1 MAAVYSGKV
10 HIICFSKN
18 VSYLHIYKI
27 PDKKTF
33 LSQISALIDPKWLK
47 VKQLEEEEGFL
58 SEVGTFSPSP
68 SLAIRMTRMA
78 LLIGVFQGP
87 VVVVVCGGNLVS
99 TAMVSQTFCLKG
111 TRMTIKAFSGGGVEG

>member
-1 MAAVYSGKV
+1 MYSGKV

-18 VSYLHIYKI
+18 VFFVHIYKI
-27 PDKKTF
+27 PEKKTF
-33 LSQISALIDPKWLK
+33 LSQISALIDPNKWLK

-68 SLAIRMTRMA
+68 SPAIVMPRMA
-78 LLIGVFQGP
+78 LLIGLFQGP

-99 TAMVSQTFCLKG
+99 TAMVSHGFCLKG
-111 TRMTIKAFSGGGVEG
+111 TIKAFSGGGVEG

>member
-18 VSYLHIYKI
+18 VFYVHIYKI
-27 PDKKTF
+27 PEKKTF

-68 SLAIRMTRMA
+68 SPSPA
-78 LLIGVFQGP
+78 
-87 VVVVVCGGNLVS
+87 
-99 TAMVSQTFCLKG
+99 
-111 TRMTIKAFSGGGVEG
+111 